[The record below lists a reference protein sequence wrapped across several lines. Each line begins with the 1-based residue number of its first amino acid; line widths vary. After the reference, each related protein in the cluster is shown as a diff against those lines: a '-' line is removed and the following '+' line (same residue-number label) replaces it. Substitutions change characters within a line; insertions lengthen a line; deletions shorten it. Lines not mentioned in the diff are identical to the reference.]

1 MKIRIGAIGAADS
14 LQKIMEVSKRDPLIE
29 VIGFEYTNYEELSTI
44 LGQNRYKVDQ
54 WIFSG
59 QTPYYYAI
67 EHELITP
74 EEASF
79 PPLHGISFL
88 GTYVHVIQDQ
98 GRFVKKVSLDTV
110 DEKTVQLVLD
120 EFSIDDISIKLYPY
134 NNYRPHQEI
143 VDFHVSHYE
152 NGETEVAFTW
162 LYWVYLEL
170 KKRGIPCYR
179 LVPSQLAI
187 QTVLNFLVSR
197 ANTQVYEK
205 SKVVILGFDVWEQD
219 GKYSIYENRKL
230 RLEFELELLELAE
243 KLNAT
248 LREENG
254 RLYIYTTQ
262 GDFELSMDD
271 GSFIET
277 IRRIEVASEFRI
289 NVGIGSGYT
298 VIEAKKH
305 AIKACEKGMSH
316 RGLKI
321 LYVNE
326 EKELIDYSTDQEL
339 PMDNRNLPEY
349 WIEVLAENDYAP
361 YIPSKIFNFVQLK
374 RIEQF
379 SSELITNLLKNTD
392 RNTRRILT
400 DLEKLGLV
408 EVVGEE
414 SSGKRGR
421 PKKIYRIVMKK
432 PVQQL

>member
-1 MKIRIGAIGAADS
+1 MKIKIGAIGAADT
-14 LQKIMEVSKRDPLIE
+14 LQKIIEVASRDPRIE
-29 VIGFEYTNYEELSTI
+29 LVGFEYTKYEELSTI

-59 QTPYYYAI
+59 QTPYFYAI
-67 EHELITP
+67 EHGLITP

-88 GTYVHVIQDQ
+88 GTYVHAIQDQ
-98 GRFVKKVSLDTV
+98 GGFVQKVSLDTV

-120 EFSIDDISIKLYPY
+120 EFSINDISIKLYPY
-134 NNYRPHQEI
+134 NNYVPHQEI

-152 NGETEVAFTW
+152 KGETEVAFTW

-170 KKRGIPCYR
+170 QKRGIPCYR
-179 LVPSQLAI
+179 LVPAQFSI

-197 ANTQVYEK
+197 ASTQVYEK
-205 SKVVILGFDVWEQD
+205 SKVFILGFDVWEQD
-219 GKYSIYENRKL
+219 GKYSIYEKRRL
-230 RLEFELELLELAE
+230 RLEFELELVELAE

-271 GSFIET
+271 QSFIQT
-277 IRRIEVASEFRI
+277 VRGIEVASELRI

-298 VIEAKKH
+298 VVEAKQH
-305 AIKACEKGMSH
+305 AIIACEKGKLHKGSQ
-316 RGLKI
+316 I

-326 EKELIDYSTDQEL
+326 EKKLIDYSGDQEQS
-339 PMDNRNLPEY
+339 MDNRSLPEF
-349 WIEVLAENDYAP
+349 WQEVLEENDYSSF
-361 YIPSKIFNFVQLK
+361 IPSKIYNFVQLK
-374 RIEQF
+374 RIGQF
-379 SSELITNLLKNTD
+379 GSDLITNLLKNTD

-400 DLEKLGLV
+400 DLEKMGLV
-408 EVVGEE
+408 KVVGEE

-421 PKKIYRIVMKK
+421 PKKIYQIVSEKNEK
-432 PVQQL
+432 H